1 MKKLSLVLLLWL
13 CSQSQA
19 WTQRG
24 LEIGIIGIPQIS
36 FMRDTAWN
44 KGTDER
50 KASPTIK
57 GAAGVQLS
65 LNLTHGLGLGAGF
78 LYASQGQ
85 HFTGTVQIP
94 DSSSGGYYTSRARKF
109 GYNTLYYQIPFF
121 IKLNTDIQGPVSF
134 VLMAGGQFGMLQ
146 RARYFDEALKDLNDN
161 IMRPAI
167 DEDRTSD
174 FKSTDLSAMIAFDG
188 RYNLSRQM
196 HLSLLLR
203 GDYSLQGIFKANPN
217 NTRNLNI
224 GLQLGLHYVIG
235 F

>member
-1 MKKLSLVLLLWL
+1 MLWL

-50 KASPTIK
+50 KPSPTIK

-65 LNLTHGLGLGAGF
+65 LNLTHRLGLGGGF
-78 LYASQGQ
+78 LYATQGQ
-85 HFTGTVQIP
+85 HFSGTVQIT
-94 DSSSGGYYTSRARKF
+94 DTSTGGSFTSPARKF

-146 RARYFDEALKDLNDN
+146 RAQYFDEEIKDLNDN
-161 IMRPAI
+161 IIRPAI
-167 DEDRTSD
+167 DEDHTNQ
-174 FKSTDLSAMIAFDG
+174 IA
-188 RYNLSRQM
+188 
-196 HLSLLLR
+196 
-203 GDYSLQGIFKANPN
+203 KK
-217 NTRNLNI
+217 
-224 GLQLGLHYVIG
+224 
-235 F
+235 